1 MMAAP
6 TSGQTTGQFIG
17 ISNLHVAAMLTDV
30 AGGAATYDTPLD
42 MGKVLIQVQIQ
53 PSNNTAQLYADNQ
66 SIDSANSLAEVQLT
80 FETAA
85 LPLEY
90 QAYLLGHTVTNGV
103 MTVGKDD
110 VAPYVAVMF
119 QSDKRNGKRRFVKFY
134 KVQFQEPDE
143 TENTKGENI
152 EYNTPTMT
160 ATAIYRLS
168 DGKLKDVADE
178 EAPDFSETT
187 ATNWY
192 TTV

>member
-1 MMAAP
+1 MASP

-30 AGGAATYDTPLD
+30 SGGAATYDTPLD

-53 PSNNTAQLYADNQ
+53 PSNNQAQLYADNQ

-178 EAPDFSETT
+178 EAPDFAPDT
-187 ATNWY
+187 ATSWY
-192 TTV
+192 TAV

>member
-6 TSGQTTGQFIG
+6 TAGQTTGQFIG

-90 QAYLLGHTVTNGV
+90 QAYLLGHAVTNGV

-110 VAPYVAVMF
+110 VAPYIAVMF

-178 EAPDFSETT
+178 EAPDFDPTT

>member
-1 MMAAP
+1 
-6 TSGQTTGQFIG
+6 
-17 ISNLHVAAMLTDV
+17 
-30 AGGAATYDTPLD
+30 
-42 MGKVLIQVQIQ
+42 
-53 PSNNTAQLYADNQ
+53 
-66 SIDSANSLAEVQLT
+66 
-80 FETAA
+80 
-85 LPLEY
+85 
-90 QAYLLGHTVTNGV
+90 VTNGV

-110 VAPYVAVMF
+110 NAPFVAVMF

-178 EAPDFSETT
+178 EAPDFSADT
-187 ATNWY
+187 ATSWY